1 MSSKKFVYLFMV
13 AIVCGFIA
21 SGTAYGQSTANFL
34 FEGRVLNADGTAAGG
49 ALVEADNF
57 VSFTTRADGTYGLPF
72 LGIFGG
78 KITVGDVIQI
88 SVTDNDT
95 KVGGKAY
102 TVTAG
107 VLTTD
112 NQPVKVNLDI
122 ILGATVSVDVTPSVF
137 SADTADTG
145 TVTVTVDHD
154 GPVTDETVTLSL
166 SPAVGSVTSPAT
178 NNGDGTYSATYTS
191 GGTAGNVTLTAM
203 ATQAGGLGTATIAIN
218 AGPPAAIAVSAAPET
233 VSSFGGAV
241 IIAMV
246 TDSNGNGVG
255 GLTLT
260 GTTSSGGTL
269 ASFAPTRTFG
279 SYTATYTAP
288 MVDAEGT
295 ETVTVMADGVSGQA
309 SLALTPVPPVD
320 VSILDIMGTVF
331 KADGVTPADGVT
343 VTVTVGSRSD
353 TGTTETDGSFS
364 ATFFNPLGTVASTGD
379 MVSIVVTDDTGT
391 KRGGKDFHLTNDLL
405 GEGGTATLTKNVVTD
420 IVVPPRFVNV
430 LVVEGV
436 VLSDDGV
443 SPVEN
448 VDFTVTVT
456 VGSNSPQ
463 TAMLEEDGA
472 YVATVVNLFMSVAS
486 TGDMVST
493 VVVTD
498 ADGVERGSAE
508 LELTNA
514 HLDEDGSGM
523 VTLDVMT
530 DITLPPKSVDILI
543 VEGIARRDDETT
555 PVGQG
560 FDVTVTV
567 GSRSDMGTTEANG
580 SFSVTFFDPLAP
592 AASTGDSVSIVVSD
606 DSGDRGSTA
615 FTLTNADLGDADSA
629 TVTRDV
635 ITDIGATSNILAVTG
650 TVYLKNGDTQKV
662 PATIRL
668 REGDLTVVATN
679 TTRGTEARGPVDDDG
694 GYDATFVNLLGIA
707 AETGDSLTVEV
718 QNEAG
723 ETVGTMPH
731 LLTTAEVAAAK
742 AKVDVLTTVPAAVRV
757 LDINGSV
764 IEIDGSAAGPGL
776 EVTLTLAMNG
786 HTMPPAQTLT
796 DAAGGYNHTFVRLL
810 TPVAVTGDVLMVDVL
825 READQ
830 YHGHAVVPLRSYELV
845 DGQLTVRPI
854 ELIPPRLEL
863 GGLSINTDYTGIQD
877 PIVQGLLDMDLAG
890 LAAAGA
896 DMGDSMGGTPLVM
909 LPPSL
914 FLLISPLLSAIGVLE
929 LELPMGFD
937 PDDENIAQESFGNAI
952 TTRPTAWAIMPADQR
967 RPGRWVNGDQLNL
980 YLSGAPT
987 IEEVTFNLNGASMSA
1002 TSVPAGGSF
1011 TYNFQLEEE
1020 LIALFEGHMPA
1031 FGAVQLMIDGQMPVD
1046 MTRDDAGVWSADV
1059 ALTPGSTVSYYYMI
1073 TLARPYRDPMAGLT
1087 ISSFPLIDPRNRQVM
1102 TGALLQAF
1110 DTLFSSELGAMDP
1123 GVRSVFSIPEVNY
1136 QQSLWVGTLDLD
1148 ADGEYTLDVD
1158 VSYRGG
1164 YAESITGKTFT
1175 VDRMAPTADVA
1186 LDLNAPG
1193 MNAGMYMRED
1203 GTYVATGPTPG
1214 AASLTVSALPID
1226 NSDPGAFMYQLALL
1240 DEAGYPGT
1248 WNPAV
1253 GASLLPL
1260 DLVTLLTNP
1269 GSILP
1274 LTYGPPHQI
1283 DMLIRNSQGGALLGR
1298 YGLRAVG
1305 IDSLLNMIL
1314 SHQTPM
1320 SRWSPLCSQTSMAM
1334 G

>member
-34 FEGRVLNADGTAAGG
+34 FEGRVLNTDGTAAGG

-57 VSFTTRADGTYGLPF
+57 VPFTTRADGTYGLPF

-95 KVGGKAY
+95 KVGGEAY

-112 NQPVKVNLDI
+112 NQPVKVTLNI

-137 SADTADTG
+137 SADTAGTG
-145 TVTVTVDHD
+145 TVTVTVMEEDV
-154 GPVTDETVTLSL
+154 PVTDETVTLSL

-203 ATQAGGLGTATIAIN
+203 ATQAGGSGTATITIN
-218 AGPPAAIAVSAAPET
+218 AGPPAAIAVIAAPET

-241 IIAMV
+241 ITTMV

-269 ASFAPTRTFG
+269 TNFAPTRTFG

-288 MVDAEGT
+288 MVDAEGS
-295 ETVTVMADGVSGQA
+295 ETVTVMADGVSGQV
-309 SLALTPVPPVD
+309 SLTLTPVPPVD

-343 VTVTVGSRSD
+343 VTVTVRSSSD

-364 ATFFNPLGTVASTGD
+364 ATFFNPRTVASTGD
-379 MVSIVVTDDTGT
+379 MVSIVVTDDTGVE
-391 KRGGKDFHLTNDLL
+391 RGRKDFHLTNDLL
-405 GEGGTATLTKNVVTD
+405 GEGGTATITKDVVTD
-420 IVVPPRFVNV
+420 IVVPPRSVNV

-436 VLSDDGV
+436 VLSADGV

-463 TAMLEEDGA
+463 TAMLEEDGV

-498 ADGVERGSAE
+498 ADGEVRGSAE

-523 VTLDVMT
+523 ATLDVPT
-530 DITLPPKSVDILI
+530 DIILPPKSVEILI

-567 GSRSDMGTTEANG
+567 GSKSDMGTTEADG

-742 AKVDVLTTVPAAVRV
+742 AEIDVQTTVPAAVRA
-757 LDINGSV
+757 LDITGSV

-786 HTMPPAQTLT
+786 HTMPPVQTLT
-796 DAAGGYNHTFVRLL
+796 DAGGGYNHTFVRLL

-825 READQ
+825 RAADQ

-845 DGQLTVRPI
+845 DGQLTVDPI
-854 ELIPPRLEL
+854 TLIPPRLEL
-863 GGLSINTDYTGIQD
+863 GGLSINPHYTGIQD
-877 PIVQGLLDMDLAG
+877 PIVQRFLGMDLAG
-890 LAAAGA
+890 LAADAAG
-896 DMGDSMGGTPLVM
+896 MGDPMGGTPLVM
-909 LPPSL
+909 LPPSP
-914 FLLISPLLSAIGVLE
+914 FLLLSPI
-929 LELPMGFD
+929 
-937 PDDENIAQESFGNAI
+937 
-952 TTRPTAWAIMPADQR
+952 
-967 RPGRWVNGDQLNL
+967 
-980 YLSGAPT
+980 
-987 IEEVTFNLNGASMSA
+987 
-1002 TSVPAGGSF
+1002 
-1011 TYNFQLEEE
+1011 
-1020 LIALFEGHMPA
+1020 
-1031 FGAVQLMIDGQMPVD
+1031 
-1046 MTRDDAGVWSADV
+1046 
-1059 ALTPGSTVSYYYMI
+1059 
-1073 TLARPYRDPMAGLT
+1073 
-1087 ISSFPLIDPRNRQVM
+1087 
-1102 TGALLQAF
+1102 
-1110 DTLFSSELGAMDP
+1110 FSCH
-1123 GVRSVFSIPEVNY
+1123 RC
-1136 QQSLWVGTLDLD
+1136 
-1148 ADGEYTLDVD
+1148 
-1158 VSYRGG
+1158 
-1164 YAESITGKTFT
+1164 
-1175 VDRMAPTADVA
+1175 
-1186 LDLNAPG
+1186 
-1193 MNAGMYMRED
+1193 
-1203 GTYVATGPTPG
+1203 
-1214 AASLTVSALPID
+1214 VSA
-1226 NSDPGAFMYQLALL
+1226 
-1240 DEAGYPGT
+1240 
-1248 WNPAV
+1248 
-1253 GASLLPL
+1253 
-1260 DLVTLLTNP
+1260 
-1269 GSILP
+1269 
-1274 LTYGPPHQI
+1274 
-1283 DMLIRNSQGGALLGR
+1283 
-1298 YGLRAVG
+1298 
-1305 IDSLLNMIL
+1305 
-1314 SHQTPM
+1314 
-1320 SRWSPLCSQTSMAM
+1320 
-1334 G
+1334 